1 MQESTLK
8 HVPQILD
15 FAIDDKTGPK
25 RIFVDTQLSV
35 LQPLNSTSDVF
46 YNTS

>member
-25 RIFVDTQLSV
+25 RIFVDTQLIV
-35 LQPLNSTSDVF
+35 LQPLNSISDVF
-46 YNTS
+46 YNIS

>member
-8 HVPQILD
+8 HVPRFLG

-25 RIFVDTQLSV
+25 RIFVDAQLSV
-35 LQPLNSTSDVF
+35 LQPLNSISNVF